1 MRLVKAAGGGRIL
14 SYDVWAP
21 KIISAPRVGDIGGP
35 ARRRTMYLVDFGP
48 LTISGVKYDGRFA
61 GELGGIDCPTGSMGG
76 AVGGGVTG

>member
-1 MRLVKAAGGGRIL
+1 
-14 SYDVWAP
+14 
-21 KIISAPRVGDIGGP
+21 
-35 ARRRTMYLVDFGP
+35 MYLVDFGP